1 MLISKVKMKGY
12 PKGVQGGIGEG
23 PGSNRG
29 MASSRKVNVDRK
41 QVETVNSVCQ
51 HEFGTHI
58 SNG

>member
-1 MLISKVKMKGY
+1 MGK
-12 PKGVQGGIGEG
+12 G

-41 QVETVNSVCQ
+41 QVETVNLVCQ